1 MSRDI
6 WFFSD
11 HHFGHANILTFTDGN
26 TGALVRPMFDNV
38 DQMDEFMVE
47 TWNAD
52 VKPGDLVWHGGD
64 ITFDKKK
71 FTDKILNQLH
81 GRLRITVGNHDDIKF
96 LAGLGR
102 IEKLVESRR
111 FDEFGFVYSHRPMHQ
126 EGLWNHRQN
135 RFMVS
140 MHGHIHQNA
149 SPSGLH
155 LNVSVEA
162 TSYKPVHIEDVTARA
177 RAQYEA
183 WAEQNVTT

>member
-11 HHFGHANILTFTDGN
+11 HHFSHGSILTFTDGK
-26 TGALVRPMFDNV
+26 TGDRIRPMFDNV

-47 TWNAD
+47 TWNAH
-52 VKPGDLVWHGGD
+52 VKPGDIVWHGGD
-64 ITFDKKK
+64 ITFDKRR
-71 FTDKILNQLH
+71 FTENILNRLH
-81 GRLRITVGNHDDIKF
+81 GKLRITVGNHDDIKF

-126 EGLWNHRQN
+126 EGTWNHRQN

-140 MHGHIHQNA
+140 VHGHTHVNIVA
-149 SPSGLH
+149 GKYI
-155 LNVSVEA
+155 NVCVEE
-162 TSYKPVHIEDVTARA
+162 TNYKPVHIEDLTARA
-177 RAQYEA
+177 KSLYQGWESA
-183 WAEQNVTT
+183 NDSH

>member
-1 MSRDI
+1 MSRNI

-11 HHFGHANILTFTDGN
+11 HHFGHANILTFTDGT
-26 TGALVRPMFDNV
+26 TGELVRPLFDNV
-38 DQMDEFMVE
+38 DHMDEFMLE

-71 FTDKILNQLH
+71 FTDKILNRLH
-81 GRLRITVGNHDDIKF
+81 GKIRITVGNHDDIKF

-102 IEKLVESRR
+102 IEKMVESRR

-126 EGLWNHRQN
+126 EGMWNHRQN

-140 MHGHIHQNA
+140 VHGHIHQNQA
-149 SPSGLH
+149 PSKLH

-162 TSYKPVHIEDVTARA
+162 TNFKPVHIEDVTTRA

-183 WAEQNVTT
+183 WVAEQ